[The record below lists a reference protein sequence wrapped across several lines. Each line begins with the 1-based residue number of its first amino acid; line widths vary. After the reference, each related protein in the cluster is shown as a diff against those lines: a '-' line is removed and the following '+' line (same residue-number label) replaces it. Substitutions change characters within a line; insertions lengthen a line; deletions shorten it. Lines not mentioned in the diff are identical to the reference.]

1 MVLGDFGAK
10 ELGKIIKVLTLQRE
24 LLLESE
30 AEDDEAP
37 EQ

>member
-1 MVLGDFGAK
+1 MVSGDFGAK